1 MKLLLKDLRTYFVG
15 LLLGCN
21 IWFTYYMIAYQA
33 LPTQYL
39 IPVLVVIYIISGLLV
54 LMQYKTKKT
63 GQTVGKVLIA
73 IFCAI
78 LLFITFTYK
87 EAVDLLDGMEHRE
100 DTDVVSVIVRENSNY
115 NSIEDL
121 KGKTFAYLDN
131 DDTFVL
137 QTIEELGITKEYL
150 VTYKDLSQ
158 MIKDLYSKKVD
169 SILLNEA
176 YRDLLENDFPKFD
189 EETRV
194 IYTKEYK
201 TIVKEEEPEKPEENK
216 EEFTDADGKPS
227 KPIEFAE
234 ITYNESID
242 VTQETFNVYITGI
255 DTYGSISTR
264 SRSDVNMIV
273 TVNPRSK
280 QILITNIPR
289 DYYVPFSVTGGVRDK
304 LTHSGL
310 YGPNET
316 KNNVQRYFG
325 VYLPYYVRVNFS
337 SLVNIV
343 DSIGGIDIDNPHE
356 ILELPIGRAHLNGF
370 QALVYSR
377 ERQMF
382 GGLDSERVK
391 NQARIMKGIID
402 KVCSPEIISNYG
414 ALLDAVN
421 GTFVTNISNNQI
433 MSLIRMQLNDMSSW
447 SISTQVAGGSYQ
459 WRYSPIY
466 GSRLMMYIP
475 DDNSV
480 RNCRDRIA
488 SMY

>member
-1 MKLLLKDLRTYFVG
+1 M
-15 LLLGCN
+15 
-21 IWFTYYMIAYQA
+21 
-33 LPTQYL
+33 
-39 IPVLVVIYIISGLLV
+39 
-54 LMQYKTKKT
+54 
-63 GQTVGKVLIA
+63 
-73 IFCAI
+73 
-78 LLFITFTYK
+78 
-87 EAVDLLDGMEHRE
+87 
-100 DTDVVSVIVRENSNY
+100 
-115 NSIEDL
+115 
-121 KGKTFAYLDN
+121 DN

-150 VTYKDLSQ
+150 VTYEDLSQ
-158 MIKDLYSKKVD
+158 MIKDLYDKKVD

-176 YRDLLENDFPKFD
+176 YRDLLEDDFPKFD

-201 TIVKEEEPEKPEENK
+201 TVVKEEEPEKPEE
-216 EEFTDADGKPS
+216 EEQFLDADGNPS

-234 ITYNESID
+234 ITYDESIN
-242 VTQETFNVYITGI
+242 VTQETFNVYVTGI

-289 DYYVPFSVTGGVRDK
+289 DYYIPFSVTGGVRDK

-343 DSIGGIDIDNPHE
+343 DAIGGIDIYNPHTCFE
-356 ILELPIGRAHLNGF
+356 FPQGNVHLTGF
-370 QALVYSR
+370 DALVMSR
-377 ERQMF
+377 ERASF
-382 GGLDSERVK
+382 GGSDAERVK
-391 NQARIMKGIID
+391 NQAIVMQGIIN
-402 KVCSPEIISNYG
+402 KVASPEIITNYG
-414 ALLDAVN
+414 PLMNAIN
-421 GTFVTNISNNQI
+421 GSFVTNISNNQI
-433 MSLIRMQLNDMSSW
+433 MSLIRMQLSDMSSW
-447 SISTQVAGGSYQ
+447 SISTQVAGGHYD

-466 GSRLMMYIP
+466 GSQLIMYIP
-475 DDNSV
+475 DDASV

>member
-1 MKLLLKDLRTYFVG
+1 MKLLKDIRTYFVG

-39 IPVLVVIYIISGLLV
+39 IPVLAIIYILSGLLV
-54 LMQYKTKKT
+54 LMQYKTKKV

-73 IFCAI
+73 ILCAI
-78 LLFITFTYK
+78 LVFITSTYK

-100 DTDVVSVIVRENSNY
+100 DVDVISVVVRDKSNY

-121 KGKTFAYLDN
+121 DGKTFAYLEN
-131 DDTFVL
+131 GDTFVL
-137 QTIEELGITKEYL
+137 QTIEELGIKKEYL
-150 VTYKDLSQ
+150 VTYTDFAQ
-158 MIKDLYSKKVD
+158 MIKDLYNKKVD
-169 SILLNEA
+169 AILLNEA
-176 YRDLLENDFPKFD
+176 YRNLLEDDFPNFD

-194 IYTKEYK
+194 IYTKDYV
-201 TIVKEEEPEKPEENK
+201 TIVEEEEPEKPEET
-216 EEFTDADGKPS
+216 TDESSSSSSNTTIDFAD
-227 KPIEFAE
+227 

-242 VTQETFNVYITGI
+242 VTSETFNVYITGI

-264 SRSDVNMIV
+264 SRSDVNMIL
-273 TVNPRSK
+273 TINPNTK
-280 QILITNIPR
+280 QILITSIPR

-316 KNNVQRYFG
+316 KGNVQRYFG
-325 VYLPYYVRVNFS
+325 VYIPYYVRVNFS

-343 DSIGGIDIDNPHE
+343 DAIGGIDIDNPHTCFD
-356 ILELPIGRAHLNGF
+356 LPVGEAHLDGKM
-370 QALVYSR
+370 ALIYAR
-377 ERQMF
+377 ERASF

-391 NQARIMKGIID
+391 NQARVIQGIIN
-402 KVCSPEIISNYG
+402 KIASPEIINNYS
-414 ALLDAVN
+414 ALLSAVN
-421 GTFVTNISNNQI
+421 GTFTTNISNSQI
-433 MSLIRMQLNDMSSW
+433 MSLIRMQLSDMSSW
-447 SISTQVAGGSYQ
+447 SISTQVAGGYYD

-466 GSRLMMYIP
+466 GSDLRMYIP
-475 DDNSV
+475 DDSSV
-480 RNCRDRIA
+480 KSCRDRIV

>member
-39 IPVLVVIYIISGLLV
+39 IPVLAVIYIISGLLV

-63 GQTVGKVLIA
+63 GQTIGKVLIV
-73 IFCAI
+73 IFSAI
-78 LLFITFTYK
+78 LLLFNFTYK
-87 EAVDLLDGMEHRE
+87 EAVDLLDGMEHKE
-100 DTDVVSVIVRENSNY
+100 DTDVVSVIVRDKSNY
-115 NSIEDL
+115 NAIEDL

-137 QTIEELGITKEYL
+137 QTIEELGIEKEYL
-150 VTYKDLSQ
+150 VIYTDTSK
-158 MIKDLYSKKVD
+158 MIKDLLDKKVD
-169 SILLNEA
+169 SVLLNES
-176 YRDLLENDFPKFD
+176 YRSLI
-189 EETRV
+189 EEELPTFSDDTRV

-201 TIVKEEEPEKPEENK
+201 TVVKEEEPEKPDGDEQ
-216 EEFTDADGKPS
+216 FLDADGNPS

-242 VTQETFNVYITGI
+242 VTQETFNVYVTGI
-255 DTYGSISTR
+255 DAYGSISTR

-289 DYYVPFSVTGGVRDK
+289 DYYIPFSVTGGVRDK

-343 DSIGGIDIDNPHE
+343 DAIGGIDINNPHTCFD
-356 ILELPIGRAHLNGF
+356 LPVGEAHLDGRM
-370 QALVYSR
+370 ALIYAR
-377 ERQMF
+377 ERASF

-391 NQARIMKGIID
+391 NQARVMQGIIN
-402 KVCSPEIISNYG
+402 KVASPEIISNYSPLMN
-414 ALLDAVN
+414 AIN
-421 GTFVTNISNNQI
+421 GSFVTNISNNQI

-447 SISTQVAGGSYQ
+447 SISTQVAGGHYAY
-459 WRYSPIY
+459 RYSPIY
-466 GSRLMMYIP
+466 GSRLNMYIP
-475 DDNSV
+475 DDTSV
-480 RNCRDRIA
+480 RACRDRIV

>member
-39 IPVLVVIYIISGLLV
+39 IPVLAVIYIISGLLV

-63 GQTVGKVLIA
+63 GQTIGKVLII
-73 IFCAI
+73 IFSAI
-78 LLFITFTYK
+78 LLLVNFTYK

-115 NSIEDL
+115 NIIEDL
-121 KGKTFAYLDN
+121 EGKTFAYLDN

-137 QTIEELGITKEYL
+137 QTIEELGIKKEYL
-150 VTYKDLSQ
+150 VVYTDTSK
-158 MIKDLYSKKVD
+158 MIKDLLDKKVD
-169 SILLNEA
+169 SILLNESF
-176 YRDLLENDFPKFD
+176 RSLI
-189 EETRV
+189 EEELPTFSDDTRV

-201 TIVKEEEPEKPEENK
+201 SIVKEEESEKPNEE
-216 EEFTDADGKPS
+216 EQFLDADGNPS

-289 DYYVPFSVTGGVRDK
+289 DYYIPFSVTGGVRDK

-316 KNNVQRYFG
+316 KGNVQRYFG

-343 DSIGGIDIDNPHE
+343 DAIGGIDIYNPHDCFSFGTGNVH
-356 ILELPIGRAHLNGF
+356 INGKE
-370 QALVYSR
+370 ALVMAR
-377 ERQMF
+377 ERASF
-382 GGLDSERVK
+382 GGSDAERVK
-391 NQARIMKGIID
+391 NQAIVMQGIIN
-402 KVCSPEIISNYG
+402 KVASPEIITNYSPLMN
-414 ALLDAVN
+414 AIN
-421 GTFVTNISNNQI
+421 GSFVTNISNNQI
-433 MSLIRMQLNDMSSW
+433 MSLIRMQLSDMSSW

>member
-1 MKLLLKDLRTYFVG
+1 MKLLKDLRTYFVG

-39 IPVLVVIYIISGLLV
+39 IPVLAVIYIISGLLV
-54 LMQYKTKKT
+54 FMQYKTKKT
-63 GQTVGKVLIA
+63 GQTIGKVLIA
-73 IFCAI
+73 IFCA
-78 LLFITFTYK
+78 LLVFINLTYK

-100 DTDVVSVIVRENSNY
+100 DTDVISIIVRDKSNY
-115 NSIEDL
+115 NVIEDL

-137 QTIEELGITKEYL
+137 QTIEELGIEKEYL
-150 VTYKDLSQ
+150 VIYTDASLMVKDL
-158 MIKDLYSKKVD
+158 LVKKID
-169 SILLNEA
+169 SILLNESF
-176 YRDLLENDFPKFD
+176 RSLI
-189 EETRV
+189 EEELPTFSDDTRV

-201 TIVKEEEPEKPEENK
+201 TVVKEESEKTDEE
-216 EEFTDADGKPS
+216 EQFLDADGKPS

-242 VTQETFNVYITGI
+242 VTQETFNVYVTGI

-289 DYYVPFSVTGGVRDK
+289 DYYIPFSVTGGVRDK

-316 KNNVQRYFG
+316 KGNVQRYFG
-325 VYLPYYVRVNFS
+325 VYIPYYVRVNFS

-343 DSIGGIDIDNPHE
+343 DSIGGIDINNPHTCFD
-356 ILELPIGRAHLNGF
+356 LPVGEAHLDGKM
-370 QALVYSR
+370 ALIYAR
-377 ERQMF
+377 ERASF
-382 GGLDSERVK
+382 GGSDAERVK
-391 NQARIMKGIID
+391 NQARVIQGIIN
-402 KVCSPEIISNYG
+402 KVASPEIISNYS
-414 ALLDAVN
+414 ALLDAIN

-466 GSRLMMYIP
+466 GSKLIMYIP

-480 RNCRDRIA
+480 RSCRDRIA